1 MTFRV
6 MSSIIYAITTPIVHF
21 YAKSTPKY
29 DHNDQ
34 RPGGSSAPR
43 GAAAF
48 KKAKSIHFFA
58 ADVSR
63 NSLQTLKNIL

>member
-34 RPGGSSAPR
+34 RPGGSLPP
-43 GAAAF
+43 GALLF
-48 KKAKSIHFFA
+48 SQTPKSICNFA
-58 ADVSR
+58 ADLPC
-63 NSLQTLKNIL
+63 NSLQTRKNAL